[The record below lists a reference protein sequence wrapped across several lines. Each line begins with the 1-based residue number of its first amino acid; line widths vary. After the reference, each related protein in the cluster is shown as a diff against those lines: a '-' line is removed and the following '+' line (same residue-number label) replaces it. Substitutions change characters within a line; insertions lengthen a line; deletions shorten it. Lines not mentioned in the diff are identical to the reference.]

1 MIVFLDSRW
10 SLDLLQS
17 WADLKNLEQEKEH
30 LFWAP
35 AQHLESFYIVSSV
48 SFFTNA
54 SAFLMKWGDFI
65 DKGEIQFV

>member
-35 AQHLESFYIVSSV
+35 AQQLESFYIVSSV